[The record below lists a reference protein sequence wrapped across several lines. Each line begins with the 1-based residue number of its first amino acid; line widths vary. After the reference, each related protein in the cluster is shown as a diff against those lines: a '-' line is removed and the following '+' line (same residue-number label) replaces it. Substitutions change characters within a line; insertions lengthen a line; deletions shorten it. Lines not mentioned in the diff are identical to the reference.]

1 MDIIKTRGRN
11 PTNNLNDD
19 DLVKQQKRHQYY
31 LNFKSK
37 HPLYY
42 KKANAVGRPKKEN
55 PSIPETKLKSIPE
68 TKLNVIHE
76 KIDEI
81 INKLQELRDFNV

>member
-1 MDIIKTRGRN
+1 MDNEVIKKRGRKPN
-11 PTNNLNDD
+11 EILNNDD
-19 DLVKQQKRHQYY
+19 LYKQQRRHQYY

-37 HPLYY
+37 HGPLYY
-42 KKANAVGRPKKEN
+42 KKTNNSVLGRPK
-55 PSIPETKLKSIPE
+55 TKSIPE

-81 INKLQELRDFNV
+81 INKLEELRDFNV

>member
-1 MDIIKTRGRN
+1 MDNEVNKTKGRK
-11 PTNNLNDD
+11 PSQVLNDD

-42 KKANAVGRPKKEN
+42 KKTNSVLGRPKKEN
-55 PSIPETKLKSIPE
+55 PSIPETNNNI
-68 TKLNVIHE
+68 
-76 KIDEI
+76 IDEI
-81 INKLQELRDFNV
+81 ILKLQQLKRVLCLIPMN

>member
-1 MDIIKTRGRN
+1 M
-11 PTNNLNDD
+11 
-19 DLVKQQKRHQYY
+19 
-31 LNFKSK
+31 
-37 HPLYY
+37 YY
-42 KKANAVGRPKKEN
+42 KKPNSVLGRPPK
-55 PSIPETKLKSIPE
+55 ETKLKSIPE

>member
-1 MDIIKTRGRN
+1 MDIIKTRGRK
-11 PTNNLNDD
+11 PIDYIDENLK
-19 DLVKQQKRHQYY
+19 LQQQKRHLYY

-42 KKANAVGRPKKEN
+42 KKANAVGRPKK
-55 PSIPETKLKSIPE
+55 ETKLKSIPE

>member
-1 MDIIKTRGRN
+1 MDLNKKIRGRKPN
-11 PTNNLNDD
+11 TNNLSDD
-19 DLVKQQKRHQYY
+19 DLKKQQKRHQYY
-31 LNFKSK
+31 LNFKNK
-37 HPLYY
+37 HPFYY
-42 KKANAVGRPKKEN
+42 KKTNNTVLGRPK
-55 PSIPETKLKSIPE
+55 TKSIPE

>member
-1 MDIIKTRGRN
+1 MDLIKKTKGRK
-11 PTNNLNDD
+11 PSQVLNDD

-42 KKANAVGRPKKEN
+42 KKANAVGRPKKET
-55 PSIPETKLKSIPE
+55 SIPTNNNI
-68 TKLNVIHE
+68 
-76 KIDEI
+76 IDEI
-81 INKLQELRDFNV
+81 ILKLQQLKRG